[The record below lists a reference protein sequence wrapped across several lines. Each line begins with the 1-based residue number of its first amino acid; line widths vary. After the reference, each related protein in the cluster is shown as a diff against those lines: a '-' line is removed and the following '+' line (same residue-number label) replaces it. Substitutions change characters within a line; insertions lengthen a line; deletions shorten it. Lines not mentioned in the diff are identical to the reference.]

1 MNTLS
6 ISVRV
11 LEAHIK
17 NNIFKVKKKTHGET
31 LYITALSD
39 IKYRI

>member
-6 ISVRV
+6 ISVHV

-17 NNIFKVKKKTHGET
+17 NNIFKVKKTHGET